1 MVLHVDSLGFRH
13 GLREDWL
20 FRGINLTLKP
30 GELVWLRGA
39 SGSGKSTLLSIVS
52 LLRSPTEGSLT
63 LGGETFSKKTSERKR
78 SAMRA
83 KYIGLILQDSDLVD
97 SLTVN
102 ENLQLSST
110 VSRHL
115 SDQSTRMAVLNEL
128 GVQQLSDAFPTEIS
142 GGQRQRCAVAR
153 ALIKD
158 PKLILADEP
167 TSALDPENRNRVLT
181 LIQSYCIQNGAA
193 AIIASH
199 DAATQDVATRILDL

>member
-78 SAMRA
+78 SA
-83 KYIGLILQDSDLVD
+83 G
-97 SLTVN
+97 
-102 ENLQLSST
+102 
-110 VSRHL
+110 
-115 SDQSTRMAVLNEL
+115 
-128 GVQQLSDAFPTEIS
+128 
-142 GGQRQRCAVAR
+142 
-153 ALIKD
+153 
-158 PKLILADEP
+158 
-167 TSALDPENRNRVLT
+167 
-181 LIQSYCIQNGAA
+181 
-193 AIIASH
+193 
-199 DAATQDVATRILDL
+199 

>member
-1 MVLHVDSLGFRH
+1 MLLQIDSLGFRH

-52 LLRSPTEGSLT
+52 LLRSPTEGALT
-63 LGGETFSKKTSERKR
+63 LGGETFSRKTSERKR
-78 SAMRA
+78 SAARA

-97 SLTVN
+97 SLTIN
-102 ENLQLSST
+102 ENLQLSSS
-110 VSRHL
+110 VSGHL
-115 SDQSTRMAVLNEL
+115 SDRSTGMSVLNEL
-128 GVQQLSDAFPTEIS
+128 GVPQLSDAFPTEIS

-153 ALIKD
+153 ALIKS

-167 TSALDPENRNRVLT
+167 TSALDPENRNRVLK
-181 LIQSYCIQNGAA
+181 LIESYCMQNGAA
-193 AIIASH
+193 GIIVSH
-199 DAATQDVATRILDL
+199 DAATEDVATRILDL